1 MRHHPLVRLAVLAV
15 VLTGLAATAEAQN
28 DGTRTILRLNTPARF
43 YAPVRDLAAV
53 RQMAANPRAQ
63 QGLTAVLGDA
73 GLASLEPRI
82 REILSAADP
91 ATLREVD
98 FPVGGTMQWM
108 AIRQRGGAPAL
119 MRTLRWGGQRPFR
132 AYQFTVDDMNR
143 TYTFILP
150 VDCGNLALVSDE
162 PSREAARV
170 AAADAEARAAEATR
184 QAEEQAR
191 ATAAREEA
199 QRAEAARQEQA
210 AATEAA
216 RQAEANRTEAARQA
230 EADRTEAARQAE
242 ADRTEAARQAGA
254 QAPADTT
261 PQQQARAAGQPAT
274 ADGARQP
281 GAAAQAGQDADA
293 INDDARARLDWFA
306 AGFFGKERRVRDD
319 LVGGECAPLFGVKFG
334 PDIRLTDTVRFAP
347 AVGVAINTETGD
359 HSSVFAEAEVRR
371 EFARGF
377 IGGGAG
383 VWDFN
388 HTDTVAPSLLVDFGV
403 LLNEAASGN
412 RLYFT
417 TEGRL
422 FLDAA
427 DDIQNNYQ
435 FWGGIRYIWR

>member
-63 QGLTAVLGDA
+63 QGLTAVLQDA
-73 GLASLEPRI
+73 GLASLAPRI

-91 ATLREVD
+91 AMLREVD

-132 AYQFTVDDMNR
+132 AYEFTVDDMNR

-170 AAADAEARAAEATR
+170 AAADAERARAAEATR

-199 QRAEAARQEQA
+199 QRAEALRIQHWFDSDLTPRMRRTVLDALLQQPSMFAR
-210 AATEAA
+210 
-216 RQAEANRTEAARQA
+216 
-230 EADRTEAARQAE
+230 
-242 ADRTEAARQAGA
+242 
-254 QAPADTT
+254 
-261 PQQQARAAGQPAT
+261 
-274 ADGARQP
+274 
-281 GAAAQAGQDADA
+281 
-293 INDDARARLDWFA
+293 
-306 AGFFGKERRVRDD
+306 
-319 LVGGECAPLFGVKFG
+319 
-334 PDIRLTDTVRFAP
+334 
-347 AVGVAINTETGD
+347 
-359 HSSVFAEAEVRR
+359 VFA
-371 EFARGF
+371 
-377 IGGGAG
+377 
-383 VWDFN
+383 
-388 HTDTVAPSLLVDFGV
+388 
-403 LLNEAASGN
+403 
-412 RLYFT
+412 
-417 TEGRL
+417 
-422 FLDAA
+422 
-427 DDIQNNYQ
+427 
-435 FWGGIRYIWR
+435 